1 MKDNQTTDD
10 LNKTLAGGFVLFDC
24 TIRKPSFRKPAKELA
39 NEVAALHGADLRTVN
54 ATKNLLAGADAEY
67 KAVVAAQTAV
77 KNRLVALTTTF
88 SASVDGRKRGKRLAA
103 SLKAMSII
111 TELKPLQDVFNECLD
126 TFGNV
131 YTARMQEAVSRANG
145 ITDVTEYPDVADI
158 KKLFSVAIDIEPVP
172 AITDFSKASL
182 PVEVAQALGRRMAKR
197 QETAVKNAHG
207 EIIERAVKRVQS
219 MATVMHKKAKG
230 ERTAIHKT
238 LLSELQDLSTLMKDM
253 AVVDDGKLAEMAAK
267 IDELTAYN
275 LDQMKN
281 STNVQAEL
289 AEKASKFTAELD
301 PDSQVTPVPAPTDD
315 DDMYADESFE
325 PHPEEAKVLAEVT
338 SMPAP
343 VADEPARV
351 AGSITLPDGSVL
363 ATNDEPDF
371 DVPDLDDLVL

>member
-111 TELKPLQDVFNECLD
+111 TELKPLQDFNECLD